1 MSVARSGGYTAPRL
15 IRLPVPAATPPPAQ
29 PRSLATRSSNPRQ
42 LRPALSISTLST
54 NVSTSFISAMPPK
67 KAGGKPAVK
76 VSSATPSVS
85 KNTDIDSLFA
95 GIDDISTSNPPP
107 ADAKPRASLS
117 ADAADA
123 DEKALL
129 AEIEGLTAEHRAP
142 SRPVTPRLAAAAAGS
157 NAKASSESLR
167 KKAAASRAPVAA
179 APAAK
184 AATVESDDDEE
195 DDDDDDE
202 DEDDEEEDEEDGE
215 ELNEKQTKPKSSTKA
230 SAAQAEGQASGGWW
244 GGIWST
250 ASAAASVA
258 QNTASNV
265 YKEIQASEEAQRWT
279 RQVKGSVEGFKELG
293 GELQKRAI
301 PTFTTLLHHI
311 APPISAHE
319 RLHIHTTHDLQNYPS
334 IDPIIHH
341 VFARVM
347 QQVEGG
353 DLLVIQRGSEATN
366 KHNSTLSSGWGGG
379 PWWRDERKR
388 ELGAVKGLEAGVKL
402 AKATAEGF
410 ASEYAQRS
418 PSLERK
424 TFDPNNPVRKSDIF
438 LSLQPVVYPCPFT
451 TATLKPEDTEDG
463 TEVEEVMSFAV
474 HLLDPTHAL
483 EFTTMS
489 QTCPAKWGDWMDAEF
504 EELPED
510 VQVGLANGAVDPREW
525 ISEWMEETIA
535 LAVGMIAQRYV
546 SRRMGVGEGLGKGKE
561 VDLEGRQEA
570 NFSRMMLISMFISA
584 CTITAILAT
593 SSPSKSTKSLLPS
606 PVTPNSHPSQNTRR
620 THHPLTI
627 SNPQVIS
634 DAQKVSSNV

>member
-1 MSVARSGGYTAPRL
+1 
-15 IRLPVPAATPPPAQ
+15 
-29 PRSLATRSSNPRQ
+29 
-42 LRPALSISTLST
+42 
-54 NVSTSFISAMPPK
+54 MPPK
-67 KAGGKPAVK
+67 KAAGKPAVK

-95 GIDDISTSNPPP
+95 GIDDISTSTSTPT
-107 ADAKPRASLS
+107 DAKPRASLS

-157 NAKASSESLR
+157 NPKGSSESLR
-167 KKAAASRAPVAA
+167 KKAAAARAPV
-179 APAAK
+179 PAAK
-184 AATVESDDDEE
+184 SATVESEDDEDDE

-202 DEDDEEEDEEDGE
+202 EDEDEEGE
-215 ELNEKQTKPKSSTKA
+215 EGDELNEKQTKTKSTKA
-230 SAAQAEGQASGGWW
+230 STTQQGQASGGWW

-258 QNTASNV
+258 QNTASSV

-366 KHNSTLSSGWGGG
+366 KRNSTLSSGWGGG

-418 PSLERK
+418 PSLDRK
-424 TFDPNNPVRKSDIF
+424 AFDPNNPVRKSDIF

-451 TATLKPEDTEDG
+451 TATLKPEDAEDA
-463 TEVEEVMSFAV
+463 EVEEVLSFAV
-474 HLLDPTHAL
+474 HLTDPTHAL

-510 VQVGLANGAVDPREW
+510 VQLGLANGAVDPREW

-561 VDLEGRQEA
+561 VDLEGRQE
-570 NFSRMMLISMFISA
+570 
-584 CTITAILAT
+584 
-593 SSPSKSTKSLLPS
+593 
-606 PVTPNSHPSQNTRR
+606 V
-620 THHPLTI
+620 
-627 SNPQVIS
+627 
-634 DAQKVSSNV
+634 NVAETTVL

>member
-1 MSVARSGGYTAPRL
+1 MQQDCPKRRLHSTTPDLDAGAENYASNRAAAIPNNPKLESRRTTNQLEPARRT
-15 IRLPVPAATPPPAQ
+15 
-29 PRSLATRSSNPRQ
+29 
-42 LRPALSISTLST
+42 STLHHHLHVIAFAT
-54 NVSTSFISAMPPK
+54 MPPK
-67 KAGGKPAVK
+67 KAAGKPAVK
-76 VSSATPSVS
+76 VSSAAGSAS

-95 GIDDISTSNPPP
+95 GIDDISTSTPTPTV
-107 ADAKPRASLS
+107 AKPRASLS

-157 NAKASSESLR
+157 NPKASSESLR
-167 KKAAASRAPVAA
+167 KKAAAARAPVA
-179 APAAK
+179 AAK
-184 AATVESDDDEE
+184 AATVESEE
-195 DDDDDDE
+195 DEDDE
-202 DEDDEEEDEEDGE
+202 DDDEEEDEEDDETG
-215 ELNEKQTKPKSSTKA
+215 ELNEKQTRTRSSKA
-230 SAAQAEGQASGGWW
+230 PAGQQQGQASGGWW

-250 ASAAASVA
+250 ASAAATVA
-258 QNTASNV
+258 QTTASSV

-279 RQVKGSVEGFKELG
+279 RQVKGSVEGFRELG

-410 ASEYAQRS
+410 ATEYAQRS
-418 PSLERK
+418 PSLDRK

-451 TATLKPEDTEDG
+451 TATLKPEDAEDG

-474 HLLDPTHAL
+474 HLLDPTHGL

-561 VDLEGRQEA
+561 VDLEGRQE
-570 NFSRMMLISMFISA
+570 
-584 CTITAILAT
+584 
-593 SSPSKSTKSLLPS
+593 
-606 PVTPNSHPSQNTRR
+606 V
-620 THHPLTI
+620 
-627 SNPQVIS
+627 
-634 DAQKVSSNV
+634 NVAETTVL